1 MNLEKI
7 ISISGKPGLY
17 QLISQAKGGFIAQN
31 LLNGKKTSIPATY
44 NVSLLSNVAIY
55 TVNDEVPLEEVF
67 EKIADKENKGK
78 AISHKASEK
87 ELRNYMSE
95 VLPDY
100 DATRVYKSDLKKL
113 FQWYNILADQGL
125 LESEE
130 EQEIKSENDISEEE

>member
-31 LLNGKKTSIPATY
+31 LLNGRKTSIPASY

-55 TVNDEVPLEEVF
+55 TLNDEVPLEEVF
-67 EKIADKENKGK
+67 QKIADKENKGK
-78 AISHKASEK
+78 CISHKSSEK
-87 ELRNYMSE
+87 EMREYMSS

-100 DATRVYKSDLKKL
+100 DADRVYKSDLKKL
-113 FQWYNILADQGL
+113 FQWYNILSDQGL
-125 LESEE
+125 LESDEETEKPDSREE
-130 EQEIKSENDISEEE
+130 E